1 MQISP
6 YFIAFLPKLRQR
18 LDLGMGRA
26 KVHDLS
32 SRRPPTPMTAAAG
45 NIPPRWA
52 SGPSFRNIHHGC
64 RSCPPRAPARR
75 PAASRRQSPT
85 RGSRLA
91 THLAPASPPR
101 GAAEAPDPRKARRSP
116 RGQRSQSHG
125 GPRPPHW
132 LRPSQSRRSPAAVG
146 PGAAAPARTRSPCYA
161 LSNSPRYR
169 VMCCCSAR
177 RRCRRPGCPGSSAAL
192 PGGRRGRGR
201 GSSVQGAA
209 RLRRVPVQ
217 RPPQVM
223 PPPPA
228 SA

>member
-1 MQISP
+1 MRTVFRRP
-6 YFIAFLPKLRQR
+6 R
-18 LDLGMGRA
+18 
-26 KVHDLS
+26 
-32 SRRPPTPMTAAAG
+32 SRRPLWPAPCTCSASSGLSPPVPDPG
-45 NIPPRWA
+45 LPPRHT
-52 SGPSFRNIHHGC
+52 PSPG
-64 RSCPPRAPARR
+64 
-75 PAASRRQSPT
+75 QPT
-85 RGSRLA
+85 
-91 THLAPASPPR
+91 R

-201 GSSVQGAA
+201 GSRVQGAA